1 MLRSISEEIIMKSS
15 LFGALAL
22 ATIVVTPASFY
33 AQGALAQGAIGGAAE
48 GARQGARDAGPVGG
62 VVRGAVGGAVGAATG
77 LLGVD
82 EGPRFR
88 QYVQREHRR
97 SFRYD
102 EPLRVGAVLPEDGVE
117 FYDVPREY
125 GVTHYRYTV
134 VDDEPV
140 LVDPRTRRIVQI
152 IR

>member
-1 MLRSISEEIIMKSS
+1 MLRPISEEINMKSS
-15 LFGALAL
+15 VFGALAL
-22 ATIVVTPASFY
+22 AAVVVTPASFY

-62 VVRGAVGGAVGAATG
+62 VVGGAVGGAVGAATG
-77 LLGVD
+77 LLGID

-102 EPLRVGAVLPEDGVE
+102 EPVRVGAILPEEGVE

-140 LVDPRTRRIVQI
+140 LVDPSTRRIVQI

>member
-15 LFGALAL
+15 VFGAIAL
-22 ATIVVTPASFY
+22 SAIVVTPAAFY
-33 AQGALAQGAIGGAAE
+33 AQGAMAQGAIPGAAE
-48 GARQGARDAGPVGG
+48 GAREGARDAGPVGG
-62 VVRGAVGGAVGAATG
+62 VVGGAVGGAVGAATG
-77 LLGVD
+77 LLGID

-88 QYVQREHRR
+88 QYIQREHRR

-102 EPLRVGAVLPEDGVE
+102 EPVRVGAVLPEDVE
-117 FYDVPREY
+117 YYNVPPEY